1 MTSKKNIF
9 ELTQHEKDRLGIVE
23 TLPRPRLHERFI
35 ELFRR
40 GKELGKEGLTMNE
53 LTAGYYNLYC
63 KNNPSEQVYNVSKLL
78 GRLRY
83 YFIIYQHKDNDTYEK
98 AKTHYDKADKTYY
111 KDKYL
116 FRTDDDK
123 YILVQ

>member
-1 MTSKKNIF
+1 MTNKNIF
-9 ELTQHEKDRLGIVE
+9 ELTQQEKDKLGIVDS
-23 TLPRPRLHERFI
+23 LPRPRLHERFI
-35 ELFRR
+35 ELFRL

-53 LTAGYYNLYC
+53 LTVGYYNLYC
-63 KNNPSEQVYNVSKLL
+63 KNNPLEQVYNVSKLQ

-98 AKTHYDKADKTYY
+98 AKTHYDQANKEYY

-116 FRTDDDK
+116 FKNKDDK
-123 YILVQ
+123 YILIQ